1 MSLMGTT
8 THHNQHSW
16 NTALLDTYTNHIQ
29 EQATKHTA
37 LVDPYPNQN
46 HGRKLK
52 ESNMLHAHDTAPLA
66 DGAPPPPPPLT
77 PEQPPDRARHYM
89 HTITQP
95 ARQPSHQAKLY
106 PPGASLICDDEYP
119 LCQNQYVPQFL
130 LEHAHVGG
138 VIIAT
143 ATCPCCCCR
152 SIAGHCSGGNATFV
166 LQTCKVPRN
175 VLGPGYGCW
184 RDCSE

>member
-1 MSLMGTT
+1 MLKSLQPPSPTG
-8 THHNQHSW
+8 
-16 NTALLDTYTNHIQ
+16 
-29 EQATKHTA
+29 
-37 LVDPYPNQN
+37 
-46 HGRKLK
+46 
-52 ESNMLHAHDTAPLA
+52 
-66 DGAPPPPPPLT
+66 PPPALKKRGVLRLST
-77 PEQPPDRARHYM
+77 AILICLAIFVVVNLVCVFMRDVKPDSFLKPMGGGHLKSRRGNLASGGYRP
-89 HTITQP
+89 ITHGDEGAQAS